1 LQIPLDKNVDFI
13 TDIPYTLSFVI
24 RKRVQIDSLNEMPK
38 DKRPPELMIWDG
50 TSDEIESW
58 IDKVYDRKDNTP
70 DGIYIDIKDDEIEG

>member
-1 LQIPLDKNVDFI
+1 MQIPLDKNVDFI